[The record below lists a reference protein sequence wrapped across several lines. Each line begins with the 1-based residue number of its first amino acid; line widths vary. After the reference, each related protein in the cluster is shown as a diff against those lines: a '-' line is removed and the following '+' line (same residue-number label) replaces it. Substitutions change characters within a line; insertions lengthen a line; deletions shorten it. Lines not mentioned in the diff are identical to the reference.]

1 MPDIVIN
8 GFLHLVGYR
17 TIVCHFRKDSG
28 LKLFYGHVLWG
39 LGPVYGYLRFSE
51 AGSDAVVVLDVV
63 PSAAFSEAF
72 AVQSELPT
80 VVATVSFMLSVF
92 AAFFSA

>member
-39 LGPVYGYLRFSE
+39 LGPVYGYLRFFGGWFGC
-51 AGSDAVVVLDVV
+51 GSKMCIRD
-63 PSAAFSEAF
+63 S
-72 AVQSELPT
+72 QGI
-80 VVATVSFMLSVF
+80 F
-92 AAFFSA
+92 AAAGYSVGMADMLMRIFEA